1 MNATLYARQA
11 TQQYR
16 TTQVQTANPVRLVV
30 MLYDGAIR
38 FVQQGIAAIEK
49 GDVQEAHRSL
59 MRAQDIV
66 AELSRALDPRAGELA
81 ANLEQLYDY
90 MHRRLVEGNMRK
102 DVAPLQE
109 VMGLLSELREAWDKI
124 SRGEGGAAGGGHE
137 RA

>member
-1 MNATLYARQA
+1 MNAMVYARQA

-16 TTQVQTANPVRLVV
+16 TTQVQTANPARLVV

-38 FVQQGIAAIEK
+38 WVGQGIAAIEK
-49 GDVQEAHRSL
+49 GDIEGAHRSL
-59 MRAQDIV
+59 LRAQDII

-90 MHRRLVEGNMRK
+90 MYRRLVEGNMRK
-102 DVAPLQE
+102 EVAPLQE
-109 VMGLLSELREAWDKI
+109 VMGLLGELREAWEQVA
-124 SRGEGGAAGGGHE
+124 RGEGGAGGGGHD